1 MHTISMKDL
10 ILVILSNLNLE
21 GGKMGELDNLI
32 STKNLTSLI
41 KHLNKQNNKL
51 YITSNFI
58 SLEIVS

>member
-32 STKNLTSLI
+32 LTKNLTSLI

-51 YITSNFI
+51 YIRSNFI

>member
-10 ILVILSNLNLE
+10 ILIILFNLNLE
-21 GGKMGELDNLI
+21 GKKMGELDNLI
-32 STKNLTSLI
+32 LTKNLTSLI

-51 YITSNFI
+51 YIRSNFI